1 MGATTKLELSFWK
14 TARGFLIRAAE
25 RKYQLRRTKKER
37 KKGLQS
43 TFSTPFVVVPPFM
56 TKACIS
62 NVRLRSDNWLDGRIS
77 TRAKYILTLFQSI
90 IRILFSRL
98 MTILWISTLL
108 NTPVNPGCFPSQT
121 SHWGEHW
128 LHPRKTHTNTHRLT
142 CNYTHTHTYMKTY
155 TTHHHQHYPER
166 QMNHSKTMTPPW
178 CCLSAAQQL
187 TLSVI
192 WSIACFIGPNPFL
205 QLLVKHKMHWQT
217 RPGTLQ
223 AGL

>member
-142 CNYTHTHTYMKTY
+142 CNYTHTHLHENLYNSS
-155 TTHHHQHYPER
+155 P
-166 QMNHSKTMTPPW
+166 S
-178 CCLSAAQQL
+178 
-187 TLSVI
+187 TLSRTPDEPLKNNDSPLVLPFCSPTVNLERHLI
-192 WSIACFIGPNPFL
+192 NSLFYWSQPIPSTAC
-205 QLLVKHKMHWQT
+205 QT
-217 RPGTLQ
+217 
-223 AGL
+223 